1 MMLSQALRT
10 FWSIAG
16 SLLLFV
22 VAAPLIYW
30 TFYQSEPSSEVAF
43 KALFWSS
50 FAAHML
56 MAFGASILLSRVFQA
71 PILITVAV
79 VVVVVALLALPLLWW
94 LSFQNACTTPWEYPF
109 ELSC

>member
-1 MMLSQALRT
+1 MLSRSLRT
-10 FWSIAG
+10 FGSIGG

-22 VAAPLIYW
+22 LAAPLIYW
-30 TFYQSEPSSEVAF
+30 IFYQSEPSGEVAF
-43 KALFWSS
+43 KTLFWTF

-56 MAFGASILLSRVFQA
+56 VAFGASILLPRSIQA
-71 PILITVAV
+71 PVVITVAV

-94 LSFQNACTTPWEYPF
+94 LSFHNACTTPWAYPF